1 MKAEEGAQ
9 KFHTDDV
16 SLSMQIW
23 TVTRHQYG
31 ISVVDPQTSSRG
43 KPVVASGNIDCFL
56 TPQNLG
62 RERKV
67 ILAMKIIVAGLKS
80 REIHEENVITSL
92 QPVITIPQRKDIRY
106 CIFINMFLRR
116 ENIKRI
122 NIFQCFLHAL

>member
-23 TVTRHQYG
+23 TVTLHQYG

-43 KPVVASGNIDCFL
+43 KPAVASGNFDCFL

-62 RERKV
+62 RERK
-67 ILAMKIIVAGLKS
+67 S
-80 REIHEENVITSL
+80 NFSHENYGGWS
-92 QPVITIPQRKDIRY
+92 K
-106 CIFINMFLRR
+106 
-116 ENIKRI
+116 K
-122 NIFQCFLHAL
+122 